1 MQISLRET
9 SKTGISLFLSIEGPL
24 NLHFGHCV
32 GRRPLQGGSYEYCC
46 QPNPAGEYG
55 VGQKSMQVHATH
67 LRPATSSRGIK

>member
-32 GRRPLQGGSYEYCC
+32 GRRPLQGGSY
-46 QPNPAGEYG
+46 
-55 VGQKSMQVHATH
+55 
-67 LRPATSSRGIK
+67 TSTAVSPIQQASTV